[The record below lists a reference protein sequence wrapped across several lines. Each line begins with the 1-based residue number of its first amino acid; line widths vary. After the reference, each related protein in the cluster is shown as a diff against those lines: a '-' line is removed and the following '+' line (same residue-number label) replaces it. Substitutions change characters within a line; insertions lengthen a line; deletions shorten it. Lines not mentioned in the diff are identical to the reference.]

1 MKTTWE
7 GLGTFLRFSNA
18 GWSVNSISLAVFVTL
33 ITGTRMSNFLYQ
45 QPDRWPQI
53 RWPAWHNKIRHIDPE
68 GYDFSLWGRI
78 LATVR
83 PLLFPFALPVTRHCK
98 RGWDFCCSLT
108 DHCSTRATSGQIHL
122 YTCSAALLVQQWP
135 SVFLKISLLEDI
147 ITNLPSCGVPS

>member
-7 GLGTFLRFSNA
+7 GLGTFVRFSNA
-18 GWSVNSISLAVFVTL
+18 GWSVHSISLAVFVTL

-53 RWPAWHNKIRHIDPE
+53 RWPAWHNKIRHVDPE

-108 DHCSTRATSGQIHL
+108 DHCSTRATSGQIH
-122 YTCSAALLVQQWP
+122 AQQHFWY
-135 SVFLKISLLEDI
+135 SSGLENIFIRRHYRKSTQLWCAFLAFS
-147 ITNLPSCGVPS
+147 